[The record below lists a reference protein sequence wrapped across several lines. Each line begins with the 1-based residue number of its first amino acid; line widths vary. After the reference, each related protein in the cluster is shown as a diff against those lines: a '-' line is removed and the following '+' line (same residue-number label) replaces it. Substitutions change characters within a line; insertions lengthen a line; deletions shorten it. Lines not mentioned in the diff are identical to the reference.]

1 MEGYK
6 IDREGHNGLVS
17 IVIPTH
23 NRSDLIVETINSLLE
38 QTYKNIELIIV
49 DDHSTDGTKERISKY
64 VEEYDF
70 IHYYNNLKK
79 GACAARNIGISK
91 SKGEYIQFLDDDD
104 LVHKEFIEK
113 RVEVLNKNPQAGFA
127 TCNMLYFQ
135 DDIINVV
142 KYFKMDDIQ
151 HDIYNHLLRSALP
164 APLFLFRRSTILS
177 IGFWDEKCLR
187 YQDIRYYH
195 RLFLKN
201 IVGVW
206 LPDYL
211 YFVRVHQHSISKKD
225 DRATIISIL
234 DVYRNIKKEWG
245 AADKLDRKL
254 SRILFLLQCGIIYTY
269 KSSNFYWS
277 LKELCGL
284 VSSNIDGFLFFLYFL
299 LTRLFYGK
307 KAVDIY

>member
-64 VEEYDF
+64 VEGYDF

-135 DDIINVV
+135 DDITNVV

-211 YFVRVHQHSISKKD
+211 YFVRVHQHSISKKND
-225 DRATIISIL
+225 IETMNSIL
-234 DVYRNIKKEWG
+234 DVYCAIKREWSTITSCQI
-245 AADKLDRKL
+245 RRL
-254 SRILFLLQCGIIYTY
+254 SRILFLLSILTVM
-269 KSSNFYWS
+269 KSRNKMWALRKIVVMSVYHLN
-277 LKELCGL
+277 
-284 VSSNIDGFLFFLYFL
+284 DFLFLVKFIFNKVI
-299 LTRLFYGK
+299 FGK
-307 KAVDIY
+307 KAIDFY